1 MKTKPDCIK
10 QVQAAIDMMWDK
22 LKDYYTG
29 TKKAFAYG
37 DAIILHPSLKL
48 NWFKKQGW
56 DQTIIDEYAERTRNR
71 FQQDYASSNVA
82 PASLSVPSKRPHSVM
97 DSDSDSEEDEF
108 NEFDSY
114 TKSRRVKG
122 FKNPLQWWG
131 TSSAFLPNMS
141 AMAKDV
147 YAVPA
152 TGAGVEREFSIS
164 GNIVDR
170 RRNRLSPKTISD
182 LMQYKRWVAHHGTI
196 AKITVDNNDDE
207 MDEVEDDVLE
217 SEDDDAVEEIVEW
230 LRMWEQN
237 KTLKKR
243 TEALAELQP
252 EKHIEFKF

>member
-1 MKTKPDCIK
+1 MVMQLFYI
-10 QVQAAIDMMWDK
+10 
-22 LKDYYTG
+22 
-29 TKKAFAYG
+29 
-37 DAIILHPSLKL
+37 PSLKL

-71 FQQDYASSNVA
+71 FQQHYASSNVA

-131 TSSAFLPNMS
+131 TSSTFLPNMS

-196 AKITVDNNDDE
+196 AKLQLTILTMKWMKSRMMCLN
-207 MDEVEDDVLE
+207 
-217 SEDDDAVEEIVEW
+217 
-230 LRMWEQN
+230 LRMMM
-237 KTLKKR
+237 L
-243 TEALAELQP
+243 
-252 EKHIEFKF
+252 